1 MRFWNTLKNIVFRPD
16 FFASATFTL
25 KDGLKFYSLL
35 LLLFIG
41 LRILLALPNTVH
53 LYQAVLSEQWQEQK
67 NIIDDLYPDELKL
80 TLKEGIVTTNVA
92 QPYPLSLPEPWRSPK
107 NNTPDNLLVINTD
120 KPIETGDFESQ
131 NTIFILGRDGFGYH
145 DPNKGEFRIYD
156 FVAQGWKGNMELD
169 KTTYSGF
176 VTKTSTILQKLILV
190 GCFVLPFILYSALW
204 ILYLIYLFFG
214 ALIVWGGAKLHGHT
228 INYGQ
233 AYTAGLF
240 LLPIPFLYE
249 FLSSYGHG
257 IAGNIPFAFSLILL
271 LMTLINFKKST
282 PPEVAISS
290 ETPPPTS
297 SPV

>member
-53 LYQAVLSEQWQEQK
+53 LYQTVLSEQWQEQK

-120 KPIETGDFESQ
+120 KPIETGDF
-131 NTIFILGRDGFGYH
+131 
-145 DPNKGEFRIYD
+145 
-156 FVAQGWKGNMELD
+156 VADCSEAHRLLEWKPKVSFDEGL
-169 KTTYSGF
+169 KRTF
-176 VTKTSTILQKLILV
+176 
-190 GCFVLPFILYSALW
+190 
-204 ILYLIYLFFG
+204 
-214 ALIVWGGAKLHGHT
+214 
-228 INYGQ
+228 
-233 AYTAGLF
+233 AY
-240 LLPIPFLYE
+240 YRE
-249 FLSSYGHG
+249 HLSKY
-257 IAGNIPFAFSLILL
+257 
-271 LMTLINFKKST
+271 
-282 PPEVAISS
+282 V
-290 ETPPPTS
+290 
-297 SPV
+297 